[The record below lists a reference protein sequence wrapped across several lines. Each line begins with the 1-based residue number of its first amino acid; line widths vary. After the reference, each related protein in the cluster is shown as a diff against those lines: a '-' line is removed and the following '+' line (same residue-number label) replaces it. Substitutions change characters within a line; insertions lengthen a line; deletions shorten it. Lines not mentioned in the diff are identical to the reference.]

1 MPSRIDNYTI
11 QKFLG
16 SGGQAQVKL
25 ASDQEGNQFAIK
37 VFKLTDP
44 DKNEKLLKSLR
55 VETEAYMNLEHPNL
69 VRMFD
74 FRDEAV

>member
-1 MPSRIDNYTI
+1 
-11 QKFLG
+11 
-16 SGGQAQVKL
+16 
-25 ASDQEGNQFAIK
+25 
-37 VFKLTDP
+37 LTDP